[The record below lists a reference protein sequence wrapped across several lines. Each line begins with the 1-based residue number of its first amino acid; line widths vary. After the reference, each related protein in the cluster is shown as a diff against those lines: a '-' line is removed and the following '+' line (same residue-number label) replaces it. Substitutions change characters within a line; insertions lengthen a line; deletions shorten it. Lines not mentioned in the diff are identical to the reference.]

1 MHGSAAV
8 LFMPPCQ
15 CLGVKPMLTCHCT
28 DILLYSSWIQN
39 LCPQCLQNHQWM
51 WMYMWQ
57 MRLICSSLS
66 LQARDIKVLE
76 TEFNSEFVLRII
88 PKLDWDTLWN
98 AADSVSYA
106 IEWKFS
112 HIILL
117 HCSQYKTVLSM
128 VIQKI

>member
-1 MHGSAAV
+1 
-8 LFMPPCQ
+8 
-15 CLGVKPMLTCHCT
+15 
-28 DILLYSSWIQN
+28 
-39 LCPQCLQNHQWM
+39 
-51 WMYMWQ
+51 

-98 AADSVSYA
+98 AADSVSYV

-117 HCSQYKTVLSM
+117 HCSQ
-128 VIQKI
+128 

>member
-1 MHGSAAV
+1 
-8 LFMPPCQ
+8 
-15 CLGVKPMLTCHCT
+15 
-28 DILLYSSWIQN
+28 
-39 LCPQCLQNHQWM
+39 
-51 WMYMWQ
+51 

-112 HIILL
+112 YIILL
-117 HCSQYKTVLSM
+117 RYSQYKTVLSI

>member
-1 MHGSAAV
+1 
-8 LFMPPCQ
+8 
-15 CLGVKPMLTCHCT
+15 MLHF
-28 DILLYSSWIQN
+28 
-39 LCPQCLQNHQWM
+39 
-51 WMYMWQ
+51 
-57 MRLICSSLS
+57 S

-112 HIILL
+112 HIVPL
-117 HCSQYKTVLSM
+117 HCSRYKTVLSM
-128 VIQKI
+128 VM